1 MVTIKEIAKA
11 VGVSSATVSRVLNY
25 DPGLSISSAKRQAV
39 IETAE
44 ALNYATPRN
53 RARLNELAQ
62 NSLSGAA
69 AREKALLDTPQT
81 NGAIHGL
88 NGLSGHVVAAP
99 TLARLAIVHFLEPS
113 DEVADPYY
121 VGVRLGI
128 ENRCREL
135 RTDIVKLFHSDNLPD
150 AALLADVAGVIVI
163 GKHSDNEIEWLDR
176 HCPHVVFA
184 DFIPPFDRFDCV
196 HSDLVTATHTVL
208 TTLDHLGYERIAFI
222 GSYEHLNGETQHF
235 GERRCRAYID
245 WQTARGTFDADL
257 LVLGESCDSGQNLRL
272 ETGYELAR
280 QLLSHR
286 PLPDII
292 VTANDNMAI
301 GTYRAAREAGLSIP
315 DDVAVVSFN
324 DIPVAQFLTPP
335 LSTVKIH
342 GEHIGE
348 TAVDLLLERLAG
360 RSYAKMVTIPTEIIW
375 RGSCRTPD
383 SRGA

>member
-25 DPGLSISSAKRQAV
+25 DPALSISAAKRQAI

-53 RARLNELAQ
+53 RARQSEALEREAAQ
-62 NSLSGAA
+62 NGVGHRGGA
-69 AREKALLDTPQT
+69 EPGILP
-81 NGAIHGL
+81 
-88 NGLSGHVVAAP
+88 
-99 TLARLAIVHFLEPS
+99 RLAIVHFLEPS

-128 ENRCREL
+128 ENRCRDL
-135 RTDIVKLFHSDNLPD
+135 RTEIVKVFHSDTLPE

-163 GKHSDNEIEWLDR
+163 GKHSDNEIAWLDEHCR
-176 HCPHVVFA
+176 HLVFA
-184 DFIPPFDRFDCV
+184 DFVPSSDRFDCV
-196 HSDLVTATHTVL
+196 HSDLVAATHKIL
-208 TTLDHLGYERIAFI
+208 NTLHELHYERIAFI
-222 GSYEHLNGETQHF
+222 GSYEHLNGETQRF
-235 GERRCRAYID
+235 GERRCKAYID
-245 WQTARGTFDADL
+245 WQKARDTFDADL

-280 QLLSHR
+280 QLLARR

-292 VTANDNMAI
+292 LTANDNMAI

-315 DDVAVVSFN
+315 DDVAIVSFN

-348 TAVDLLLERLAG
+348 TAVDLLLERLGG
-360 RSYAKMVTIPTEIIW
+360 RSYAKMVTIPTETIW
-375 RGSCRTPD
+375 RGSCRHPEASSLHAQQSTFAV
-383 SRGA
+383 R